1 MTTQRLLPPRRPLVW
16 HRAALL
22 LFSFLSF
29 AALAHAQ
36 STLTGTVSNAATGQ
50 NLEGARVV
58 LKGTGRE
65 TLTDNQGVYRFDN
78 VPPGGAVLQV
88 SYTGLQPV
96 EQTVQISGGAPQRHD
111 VGLTSDIYQMSKFVV
126 AGEREGQAQAITL
139 QRNSDGIKSIVAADV
154 FGGLAGNPAELVARL
169 PGIEGESVGGDI
181 RYIRIRGLSHQLSS
195 ITMDGNRLAD
205 AASAGVTREFQF
217 QTIGS
222 DSVERIE
229 VTKLPTPDL
238 DGDSIGGNVNL
249 VSKSAFDSSPERRI
263 RASIGTIWRATD
275 DRDRIRPNYSLGY
288 SEVFGGR
295 IGVALNFGYRPHYV
309 LADQTTQQHQ
319 QLPTGPLVGP
329 AFTHN
334 FAFVDFRNLRKRT
347 NVSLK
352 LDYKFSD
359 TTRFFITSSINKHVE
374 HESDTEA
381 NFVTNQNIA
390 AGTPPNFTGTNGI
403 LPGFTDTVTDVRP
416 VPASVVTIRS
426 TNLYKDGKTQNI
438 QIGGVH
444 RYERLNLDYDGYQST
459 SKANYAGTA
468 EPDFI
473 ARGTMGWRIDRSENA
488 FLPRITQTAG
498 PDWTNI
504 NSYNENALNVARRA
518 GWDNYRGLALN
529 AKQSYTAPIPFY
541 VKGGVRWREQTRRNV
556 STPYSGSYVGP
567 DGVMGLNPAT
577 GRNDDNL
584 AQFMSQRP
592 LGGDLSHYPRLPFP
606 NVVGEGPSVWDLVQ
620 SGSTQMRQNLAAD
633 LQAELRANTQ
643 FEEDI
648 KAYYAM
654 GDMKLGRLSILA
666 GLRVEETKVRGEG
679 SLQNVSAEERA
690 RRAQFTGSLTDNSP
704 RALEEIRRRTIAEF
718 GNRQTRT
725 GTYTNVLPGVH
736 LKYSP
741 WPNVI
746 TRFGYAANVGRPSIG
761 QLVPNATINDE
772 NRTVTT
778 SNPELKPQTADNFDF
793 SAEYYFEPAGVFTA
807 GVFKKDI
814 KDFIYNAGGQ
824 TIEAGEDNGFNGQ
837 YAGYTL
843 NTQANGGLGKIRGL
857 ELSYMQQFTF
867 LPGIWKG
874 FGFFANGTWMKAEG
888 NYGSGVTVGN
898 NLNPT
903 PKIQGFN
910 PLNANAGVSY
920 INNKITVRVQLNH
933 RGKYLLTYNANE
945 SRQIYARKRTTIGLK
960 TSYRFNRQFEGYFDI
975 VNLTSEPDREY
986 EYNGGRARVY
996 SMLKPQF
1003 YFGVNARL

>member
-1 MTTQRLLPPRRPLVW
+1 MTTTHRSRLPRFARFLACCFAFSLP
-16 HRAALL
+16 A
-22 LFSFLSF
+22 F
-29 AALAHAQ
+29 AQ
-36 STLTGTVSNAATGQ
+36 ETLTGTVSNSATGQ

-65 TLTDNQGVYRFDN
+65 VLTDSTGTYRFDN
-78 VPPGGAVLQV
+78 VTAGPAAVSV
-88 SYTGLQPV
+88 SYTGLKPAD
-96 EQTVQISGGAPQRHD
+96 QTVDVRPGQPNRLD
-111 VGLTSDIYQMSKFVV
+111 VGLTADIYQMSSFVV

-139 QRNSDGIKSIVAADV
+139 QRNSDGIKSIVSADV

-181 RYIRIRGLSHQLSS
+181 RYIRIRGLNHNLSS

-229 VTKLPTPDL
+229 VTKLPTPDM
-238 DGDSIGGNVNL
+238 DGDSIGGTVNL

-263 RASIGTIWRATD
+263 RASVGTIWRATD
-275 DRDRIRPNYSLGY
+275 DRDRIRPNYSLSY

-295 IGVALNFGYRPHYV
+295 LGVAFNFGYRPHYV

-319 QLPTGPLVGP
+319 QLPAGPLVGP

-352 LDYKFSD
+352 LDFKLSD
-359 TTRFFITSSINKHVE
+359 TTRFYVTSSFNKHVE

-390 AGTPPNFTGTNGI
+390 PPALTGTAGI
-403 LPGFTDTVTDVRP
+403 LPGFTDTITEVRP
-416 VPASVVTIRS
+416 VAASVVTIRS

-438 QIGGVH
+438 QLGGVH
-444 RYERLNLDYDGYQST
+444 RYPRLHLDYNGYQST

-473 ARGTMGWRIDRSENA
+473 ARGTMGWRLDRSENA
-488 FLPRITQTAG
+488 YLPTITQTAG

-518 GWDNYRGLALN
+518 GWDNYRGLAFN
-529 AKQSYTAPIPFY
+529 AKQSFTAPVPFY
-541 VKGGVRWREQTRRNV
+541 LKAGARWREQTRKNV
-556 STPYSGSYVGP
+556 STPYSGTYVGP
-567 DGVMGLNPAT
+567 DGVMGPNPAR
-577 GRNDDNL
+577 GGANDDNL

-592 LGGDLSHYPRLPFP
+592 LGGDLAHFPRLPFP
-606 NVVGEGPSVWDLVQ
+606 NVAGEGPSFWDLVQ
-620 SGSTQMRQNLAAD
+620 SGSNLMRQNLAAD
-633 LQAELRANTQ
+633 LQAELRADTR

-648 KAYYAM
+648 KSYYAM
-654 GDMKLGRLSILA
+654 GDVKLGRLSVLA
-666 GLRVEETKVRGEG
+666 GVRVEETKVRGEG
-679 SLQNVSAEERA
+679 SLQNVTPEERA
-690 RRAQFTGSLTDNSP
+690 RRAAFTGSLTDGSQ
-704 RALEEIRRRTIAEF
+704 RALDEIRRRTIAEF

-725 GTYTNVLPGVH
+725 GVYDNVLPGVH

-741 WPNVI
+741 FPNVVA
-746 TRFGYAANVGRPSIG
+746 RFGWASNVGRPSIG
-761 QLVPNATINDE
+761 QLVPNATVNDD

-793 SAEYYFEPAGVFTA
+793 AAEDYFEPAGVFTA
-807 GVFKKDI
+807 GVFLKEI
-814 KDFIYNAGGQ
+814 QDFIYNAGGQ

-843 NTQANGGLGKIRGL
+843 NTQANGGMGKVRGL

-867 LPGIWKG
+867 LPGFWKG

-888 NYGSGVTVGN
+888 NYGTGVAIGA

-910 PLNANAGVSY
+910 PLNANAGISY
-920 INNKITVRVQLNH
+920 INNKLTVRVQMNH
-933 RGKYLLTYNANE
+933 RGRYLLTFNANE

-960 TSYRFNRQFEGYFDI
+960 TSYRFTRQFEGYFDI

-1003 YFGVNARL
+1003 YFGVNYRR